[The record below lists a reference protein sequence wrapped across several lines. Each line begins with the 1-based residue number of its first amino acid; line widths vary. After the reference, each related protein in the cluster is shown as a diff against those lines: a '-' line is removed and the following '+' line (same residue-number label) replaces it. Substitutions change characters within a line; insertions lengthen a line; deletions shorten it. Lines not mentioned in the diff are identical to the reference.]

1 MRTCTPAAGF
11 SSGLTC
17 RADRRIVAAHFND
30 QETNMLKI
38 WGRQNSSNVRKVLWC
53 AEEIGLAYASIEVGG
68 PFGGTQSAEYV
79 AMNPNGLV
87 PVIEDQGLPLW
98 ESNTIV
104 RYLCARYALGT
115 LYPEDAM
122 ARAQA
127 EKWMDWST
135 SRMAPWCVPGS
146 CWRWPMPRW
155 RSSPG
160 CPAIGSPWATFR
172 WARWSTRGSSCR
184 SSARRCRTWK
194 RGTSACS
201 SARHTPKR

>member
-1 MRTCTPAAGF
+1 
-11 SSGLTC
+11 
-17 RADRRIVAAHFND
+17 
-30 QETNMLKI
+30 MLKI

-135 SRMAPWCVPGS
+135 SRMAPLYSELIWGIM
-146 CWRWPMPRW
+146 RTA
-155 RSSPG
+155 
-160 CPAIGSPWATFR
+160 PANRDETRINAAVVRAGELLAMADATLAQR
-172 WARWSTRGSSCR
+172 VQHKGQSG
-184 SSARRCRTWK
+184 RRFVAGHQLAPEHFVAT
-194 RGTSACS
+194 GVLVMDGVVENQ
-201 SARHTPKR
+201 HGVGP